1 MAKTYEVRDPIHG
14 FVRFNELERDIIN
27 HPAFQRLR
35 RIRQL
40 AWTDMVYPGAMHTRF
55 EHSLGVM
62 HVASRLFDTI
72 CERNNNLLE
81 TEYKIDDDSRGRWR
95 QIIRLAALLH
105 DVGHTPFSHSAEE
118 LLAIDPETKL
128 PYSHEAYSAAVLE
141 HVLGEV
147 INGNKSAVSLGIKAT
162 DVGFVF
168 AGKVSSQSELVWKPL
183 ISGQMDADR
192 MDYLLR
198 DAYHAG
204 VAYGR
209 YDLDRLAATV
219 ELCKALEDDGH
230 ELGVGDDGIH
240 AVEALL
246 IARYLMFT
254 QVYFHKTRAIYDH
267 HFIEA
272 MRDILRPDGGR
283 FPAPTPDGIL
293 EFLKWDDWRV
303 LGAINSDIAEK
314 HGTILRDRNHY
325 RLVYETSETPSED
338 DIARIEDM
346 HNKLAGMD
354 AVIISAGKS
363 WYKVSED
370 ILISVKD
377 KDGMVEPH
385 TKPLSKLSPIVAGMK
400 PINQKRLYVP
410 GHYRKDAEMEIKK
423 ERATHDQRASK

>member
-1 MAKTYEVRDPIHG
+1 MAKIYEVRDPIHG

-72 CERNNNLLE
+72 CERNRELLQH
-81 TEYKIDDDSRGRWR
+81 EY
-95 QIIRLAALLH
+95 QIGSGARERLKQIVRLAALLH
-105 DVGHTPFSHSAEE
+105 DVGHTPFSHSGEE
-118 LLAIDPETKL
+118 LLAINASTNE
-128 PYSHEAYSAAVLE
+128 PYSHEAYSAAILE
-141 HVLGEV
+141 HVLAEV
-147 INGNKSAVSLGIKAT
+147 IDNNRHAEGLEVKAEHVAFAFSDKRKSASL
-162 DVGFVF
+162 
-168 AGKVSSQSELVWKPL
+168 LVWKPL

-198 DAYHAG
+198 DSYHAG

-219 ELCKALEDDGH
+219 ELCKTLEDDGH
-230 ELGVGDDGIH
+230 ELGVGDDGVH

-267 HFIEA
+267 HLIEA
-272 MRDILRPDGGR
+272 MREILKLCGGR
-283 FPAPTPDGIL
+283 FPEPTPEGIR
-293 EFLKWDDWRV
+293 EFLKWDDWRA
-303 LGAINSDIAEK
+303 LGEISSGKGGEHGDI
-314 HGTILRDRNHY
+314 LSNRNHY
-325 RLVYETSETPSED
+325 RCVYETSETSSYE
-338 DIARIEDM
+338 DIARIEEIND
-346 HNKLAGMD
+346 KLTQQD
-354 AVIISAGKS
+354 AVMISAEKS

-370 ILISVKD
+370 VLVTVL
-377 KDGMVEPH
+377 DGRGSAH
-385 TKPLSKLSPIVAGMK
+385 TELLSNRSPIVKGMQ
-400 PINQKRLYVP
+400 PINQRRLYVP
-410 GHYRKDAEMEIKK
+410 EHYRADALKVIS
-423 ERATHDQRASK
+423 RNGGGSA